1 MSRIMGID
9 LGTTN
14 SVVSVMEKNGPQII
28 PNSLGDRLTP
38 SVVGFTK
45 SGEILVGKKAKRG
58 AIMNVGRTVFSIK
71 RHMGTNYRVRIEGKE
86 YTPQE
91 ISGMILQKLK
101 QDTEDY
107 YGEEINQAV
116 VTCPAYFTDAQRQ
129 ATKDSGEI
137 AGLKVRRIIDEPTAS
152 ALAYGMDKEED
163 QVILVYDFG
172 GGTFDIS
179 IIEVVSGVFQVL
191 AIQGNTHLGGD
202 DFDKRIVEFLV
213 EEFKKQ
219 HDIDLSEDPIAMQRL
234 KEAAEEAKIDLSD
247 IKETHILVE
256 AITMTEKGPLSLDV
270 TMTRDQFEDLVMD
283 LVEQTRTP
291 VTQAIEDAALNIEK
305 ISTVLLVGGT
315 TRIPA
320 VQRLVKDLTKKNPR
334 RDISPEEVV
343 AMGAAVQTLALTP
356 LEGELEETLATRYGK
371 EKPVIIH
378 MTPFSLGVGLEH
390 DQYGVIIERNSTY
403 PTEAKDIFT
412 TTHDFQEAIT
422 FPIYEGEEP
431 IASENTFLDLLRI
444 EGITPAPRGVPRI
457 EVTFRL
463 NPDRILEARAEDL
476 ATGVEKKITIA
487 STDSRLSDSE
497 KQRMVKD
504 AKERV
509 ARILRDRIQQTREEE
524 AQAVIG
530 RAEKAMTEFADH
542 PMYSSLKNK
551 TEELRSIAQQ
561 SDADD
566 DTLNDAIDEVVRI
579 LTMIETSG
587 GS

>member
-1 MSRIMGID
+1 MGRILGID

-14 SVVSVMEKNGPQII
+14 SVISVMEKNGPIII

-101 QDTEDY
+101 QDAEDY
-107 YGEEINQAV
+107 FGEEINQAV
-116 VTCPAYFTDAQRQ
+116 ITSPAYFTDAQRQ
-129 ATKDSGEI
+129 ATKDAGEI
-137 AGLKVRRIIDEPTAS
+137 AGLKVRRIIDEPTSS
-152 ALAYGMDKEED
+152 ALAYGLDKEED
-163 QVILVYDFG
+163 QIILVYDLG
-172 GGTFDIS
+172 GGTFDVS

-202 DFDKRIVEFLV
+202 DFDKRVVEFLV

-234 KEAAEEAKIDLSD
+234 KEASEEAKIELSEV
-247 IKETHILVE
+247 KETHILVE

-270 TMTRDQFEDLVMD
+270 TLTRQQFEDLIDD
-283 LVEQTRTP
+283 LVEQTRNP
-291 VTQAIEDAALNIEK
+291 VQQAIEDAALQPEK
-305 ISTVLLVGGT
+305 INTILMVGGS

-320 VQRLVKDLTKKNPR
+320 VQRLVKEILKTAPR

-343 AMGAAVQTLALTP
+343 ALGAAVQSLALSP
-356 LEGELEETLATRYGK
+356 LEGEIEDTLATRYGK

-390 DQYGVIIERNSTY
+390 DQYSVIIERNSTY

-412 TTHDFQEAIT
+412 TTRDFQEAIS
-422 FPIYEGEEP
+422 FPIYEGEEQ

-444 EGITPAPRGVPRI
+444 EGITPAPRGVPRV

-487 STDSRLSDSE
+487 STDSRLSEAE
-497 KQRMVKD
+497 KQRMIKE
-504 AKERV
+504 AKER
-509 ARILRDRIQQTREEE
+509 ITKMLRDRIQQNRIEE
-524 AQAVIG
+524 AQQVVD
-530 RAEKAMTEFADH
+530 RAEKAITTHGDH
-542 PMYSSLKNK
+542 PIISNLKTKNDELK
-551 TEELRSIAQQ
+551 TLMESGV
-561 SDADD
+561 DD
-566 DTLNDAIDEVVRI
+566 NRLETAIDEVVRL
-579 LTMIETSG
+579 LTTMEAA